1 MKKILIVVVLI
12 IAFSIVNK
20 AEAQKTKFY
29 YYPSSNV
36 YYNTASGKYIYNN
49 NGQWTA
55 VKSLPAKKPLDP
67 RRVIVYNNTPEV
79 WTNNPSHV
87 TKYKAVTMKSLPTG
101 KIKPKPHQIN
111 N

>member
-1 MKKILIVVVLI
+1 MKKISIVVFLI
-12 IAFSIVNK
+12 IGFSIVNK

-49 NGQWTA
+49 NGQWTM
-55 VKSLPAKKPLDP
+55 VKSLPAKKSLDP

-79 WTNNPSHV
+79 WTNNLSHV
-87 TKYKAVTMKSLPTG
+87 AKYKAVAIKPIPPG
-101 KIKPKPHQIN
+101 KIKPKAPN
-111 N
+111 K

>member
-1 MKKILIVVVLI
+1 MKKTLLAVILLMVLSLI
-12 IAFSIVNK
+12 NNAQ
-20 AEAQKTKFY
+20 AQKTKFY

-36 YYNTASGKYIYNN
+36 YFNTASGKYIYSN
-49 NGQWTA
+49 NGQWTM

-79 WTNNPSHV
+79 WANNPSHV
-87 TKYKAVTMKSLPTG
+87 AKYKAVAMKPNPAG
-101 KIKPKPHQIN
+101 KLKARPPIN